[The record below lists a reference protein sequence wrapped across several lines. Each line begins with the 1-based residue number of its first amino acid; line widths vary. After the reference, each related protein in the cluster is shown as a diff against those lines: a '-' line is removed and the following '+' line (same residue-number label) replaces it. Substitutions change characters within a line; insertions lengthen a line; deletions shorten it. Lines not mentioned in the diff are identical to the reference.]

1 MGKIVIKVDYTDNYV
16 AYPANDDVACIT
28 TGQTLEEVQAN
39 IEDVLPWH
47 IDGMREDGD
56 PIPAEFEG
64 EWELEWNLSVRAIL
78 HLTEGLVSK
87 AALAKATG
95 INQRQLGHYASGYRN
110 PRPAMRAKIV
120 NGLHAIGQQLSAIV

>member
-1 MGKIVIKVDYTDNYV
+1 MGKIIINVDYLDDF
-16 AYPANDDVACIT
+16 AAAPANEDIACIC
-28 TGQTLEEVQAN
+28 TGRTLEELKN
-39 IEDVLPWH
+39 DMEESLRWH

-64 EWELEWNLSVRAIL
+64 EWELEWILSVRAIL

-95 INQRQLGHYASGYRN
+95 INQRQLGHYATGYRN

-120 NGLHAIGQQLSAIV
+120 DGLHAIGQQLVAIE